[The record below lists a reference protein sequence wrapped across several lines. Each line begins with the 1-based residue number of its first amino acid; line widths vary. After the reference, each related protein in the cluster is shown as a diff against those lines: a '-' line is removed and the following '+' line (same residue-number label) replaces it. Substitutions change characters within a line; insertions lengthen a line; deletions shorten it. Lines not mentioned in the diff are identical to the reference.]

1 MPRQV
6 IFRAAL
12 LLLLAPAA
20 QALGAQTTTP
30 AQSPPPAPTQTPA
43 RPPRAAQP
51 SPTPAR
57 AKRGEADDPAAA
69 QRRAQAVALLNT
81 LAGEAAGFRD
91 GSLRAR
97 AQARAADALWATD
110 AELARALFRRAW
122 DAADAADR
130 EAQRKVEEEMRAQLA
145 RGGSAMLPS
154 PPELRAEVLRLAAR
168 RDRALGEEM
177 LGLLSK
183 AAREE
188 AEAAASNARAND
200 AARPADAGQRL
211 GLAQRL
217 LEEGDAERALQFAE
231 PALTHAAMPSVAFLS
246 ALRERDA
253 ATADRLF
260 SALVTRAEADP
271 ASDANTA
278 SALTSYVFTPFSF
291 FTATRRGGTGTSS
304 MRGNVAPLM
313 DVAPALR
320 TQLLRAAARMLLRQQ
335 TAQDFER
342 GTAGRVGTYVIIRR
356 LLPVFE
362 RHAPDL
368 TAALNARAAALLADV
383 PERTRAAEA
392 EGAFAQRPARGDE
405 SSPPRDAVQEALD
418 RASRAQGVDER
429 DQIYASAAVNASW
442 RGDPRGQ
449 ELLDKI
455 NDADLA
461 RRVRKFVDF
470 ALVRSALGKKDA
482 EGAAARAKKGDLT
495 PLERAWAYERA
506 AELSAPADRAR
517 AVVLLEEAAEEAR
530 RIDNTDPGRARALV
544 AVATRFERLDR
555 ARAWEFIAEAAR
567 AANSAPG
574 FTGEDGKLVA
584 EFRTKDGGWMTDFNV
599 QEFDLADVLTALAA
613 DDWDR
618 AVQLAQS
625 FSGEAARVTAVV
637 TLARAA
643 LTPQRR

>member
-1 MPRQV
+1 MPRKV
-6 IFRAAL
+6 IFCTPL
-12 LLLLAPAA
+12 LLLLLPAHAPA
-20 QALGAQTTTP
+20 QA
-30 AQSPPPAPTQTPA
+30 PAPTAEPT
-43 RPPRAAQP
+43 PRARKAADP
-51 SPTPAR
+51 GAR
-57 AKRGEADDPAAA
+57 APKGEAAADPAEA

-91 GSLRAR
+91 ATLRAR

-110 AELARALFRRAW
+110 AELARAMFRRAW

-130 EAQRKVEEEMRAQLA
+130 EAQRRMEEEMQAQLA
-145 RGGSAMLPS
+145 RGGAAMMAS

-168 RDRALGEEM
+168 RDRALGEEL

-188 AEAAASNARAND
+188 AEGAAPKPPANG
-200 AARPADAGQRL
+200 ATRRADAGQRL

-231 PALTHAAMPSVAFLS
+231 PALTRADMLSVDFLS
-246 ALRERDA
+246 TLREKDA
-253 ATADRLF
+253 VTADRLYA
-260 SALVTRAEADP
+260 ALVARAEADP

-278 SALTSYVFTPFSF
+278 SALSSYVFTPFSF
-291 FTATRRGGTGTSS
+291 FTVTRGGGTGTGKT
-304 MRGNVAPLM
+304 RGGVVPPP

-320 TQLLRAAARMLLRQQ
+320 ASLLRAVARILLRPQ
-335 TAQDFER
+335 TAQEFER
-342 GTAGRVGTYVIIRR
+342 TSAGRTGTYVIIRR
-356 LLPVFE
+356 LLPLFE

-368 TAALNARAAALLADV
+368 TAALNARAAALLPDV
-383 PERTRAAEA
+383 PEGTRRAEA
-392 EGAFAQRPARGDE
+392 EGAFEQRQKADGAPE
-405 SSPPRDAVQEALD
+405 RDAVREALD
-418 RASRAQGVDER
+418 RAERTQGVDER

-442 RGDPRGQ
+442 KGDPRAQ

-455 NDADLA
+455 NDAELA
-461 RRVRKFVDF
+461 RRVRKFADF
-470 ALVRSALGKKDA
+470 ASVRAALEKKDA
-482 EGAAARAKKGDLT
+482 EAAVARAKKGDLA
-495 PLERAWAYERA
+495 PVERAWAYERA
-506 AELSAPADRAR
+506 AELVAGADRAR
-517 AVVLLEEAAEEAR
+517 ALSLLEEAAAEAR
-530 RIDNTDPGRARALV
+530 RIDNADPDRARALL
-544 AVATRFERLDR
+544 AVATRYALLDL
-555 ARAWEFIAEAAR
+555 ARAWEFVAEAAR

-584 EFRTKDGGWMTDFNV
+584 QFRTKQGGWMTDFNV

-618 AVQLAQS
+618 AVQLAQG

-643 LTPQRR
+643 LTKKGR